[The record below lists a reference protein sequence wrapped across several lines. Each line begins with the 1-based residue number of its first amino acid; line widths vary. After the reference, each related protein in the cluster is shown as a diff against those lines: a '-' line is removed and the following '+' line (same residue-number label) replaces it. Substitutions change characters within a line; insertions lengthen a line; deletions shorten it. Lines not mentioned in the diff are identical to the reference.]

1 MVGSEDSIGSP
12 NTTLNAIVAEAFC
25 EAADR
30 LEGAEDF
37 DMAVHDLIKEY
48 AIDHQ
53 RIVFNGNGYAP
64 EWAEEAKRRGLPN
77 LPSMVDAIP
86 ALTTD
91 KAVKLFEE
99 FHVFT
104 RTELES
110 RAEIKYEIYSKAI
123 NIEAKTMID
132 IATKQIIPAVI
143 RYTTVL
149 GDSIN
154 TVKTAGE
161 GLIDV
166 SVQLDLLKKASK
178 LLKSTNSAMSKL
190 SKLVEKIPEYAE
202 GRDRAVF
209 CKEKVVPAMEAL
221 RQPVDELEMIVDKEM
236 WPMPSYG
243 DLVFEV

>member
-1 MVGSEDSIGSP
+1 
-12 NTTLNAIVAEAFC
+12 
-25 EAADR
+25 
-30 LEGAEDF
+30 
-37 DMAVHDLIKEY
+37 
-48 AIDHQ
+48 
-53 RIVFNGNGYAP
+53 
-64 EWAEEAKRRGLPN
+64 
-77 LPSMVDAIP
+77 MVDAIP
-86 ALTTD
+86 ALTTE
-91 KAVKLFEE
+91 KSIKLFEE
-99 FHVFT
+99 FDVFS

-221 RQPVDELEMIVDKEM
+221 RQPVDELEMSWTRKCGRCRLTGIWYLRFKTDINIIYNMEGSCSFMAGFFLDSKRRCI
-236 WPMPSYG
+236 WKN
-243 DLVFEV
+243 